1 MRAAGVRQIGG
12 PVELLR
18 LPPPR
23 AVRADEVLIDV
34 QACGAGNWDEFVRTG
49 DWDTGAHPPMALGV
63 EAAGPV
69 AAVGPSVEGVRVGD
83 VVTTHSLPLREQ
95 GCWAEQFIA
104 AAGDVAVVPPG
115 VPVDAAAALPVPA
128 LTADQALS
136 DGIGLQSG
144 QTVLVNGAGGVTGG
158 MLVQLAAHRGARVL
172 ATSSR
177 ADAARI
183 TAMGADVVLDYHQPD
198 WPQQVISMTGGA
210 DAAVNAAPTGEREAL
225 RAVRDGGRLA
235 TITGDPPAAERGI
248 AVVAVVVAPDGAR
261 LRRLARL
268 LGQGAIAI
276 SVGVRYSLGQAGQAL
291 EQARHG
297 SHGAATVLRPG
308 DLDHTP

>member
-12 PVELLR
+12 PVEPLR
-18 LPPPR
+18 LSPPR
-23 AVRADEVLIDV
+23 ALRADEVLIDV

-49 DWDTGAHPPMALGV
+49 GWDTGAHPPMALGV
-63 EAAGPV
+63 EAAGLV
-69 AAVGPSVEGVRVGD
+69 AAVGNSVEGVSVGD

-95 GCWAEQFIA
+95 GSWAEKFIA
-104 AAGDVAVVPPG
+104 AAGHVAVIPPG
-115 VPVDAAAALPVPA
+115 IPVDAAAAFPVPA
-128 LTADQALS
+128 LTADQALT
-136 DGIGLQSG
+136 DGIDLRSG

-177 ADAARI
+177 DDAARM
-183 TAMGADVVLDYHQPD
+183 TAMGADIVLDYHQPG
-198 WPQQVISMTGGA
+198 WPQRVISMTGGT
-210 DAAVNAAPTGEREAL
+210 DAAVNAAPTGAREAL

-248 AVVAVVVAPDGAR
+248 AVSAVQVVPDGAR
-261 LRRLARL
+261 LRRLAGL

-276 SVGVRYSLGQAGQAL
+276 SVGMRYSLGQAGQAL
-291 EQARHG
+291 EQARRG
-297 SHGAATVLRPG
+297 SHGAATVLRPS
-308 DLDHTP
+308 DSRS